1 MKAAGHILASVRHIL
16 FLCSR
21 NKLRSPT
28 AEEIFRDHPG
38 VATDS
43 AGLAD
48 DADVPVSSDQIEWAD
63 VILVMEAIHKT
74 RLNRRFKDRLAGKKI
89 AILGIPDNYDY
100 MDEALIRLLRA
111 KCSPHLP

>member
-1 MKAAGHILASVRHIL
+1 MRHIL

-28 AEEIFRDHPG
+28 AEAVFRDHPD
-38 VATDS
+38 VETDS

-48 DADVPVSSDQIEWAD
+48 DAEVPLSADQIEWAD
-63 VILVMEAIHKT
+63 VILVMEPIHKT
-74 RLNRRFKDRLAGKKI
+74 RLNRRFKDRLGRKKI
-89 AILGIPDNYDY
+89 AVLGIPDNYDY

-111 KCSPHLP
+111 KCATHLP